1 MNKLL
6 KTIFILFMLGVLLPT
21 KSDLYSQQYT
31 EYEVKAGYIYNFV
44 KFITW
49 PESCFSS
56 STSPYVIGVYGMDMF
71 GDIIKRTIRNNTVNN
86 RAFVVKYYNKPSQI
100 QQCHIL
106 FVGRITRGE
115 MIELIRAVRNKPIL
129 TIGDGLDGF
138 CQIGGI
144 INFTPQYSR
153 NRFEI
158 NNTTAKNNEIIISSK
173 LLSLAKIG
181 AINEVEF

>member
-1 MNKLL
+1 
-6 KTIFILFMLGVLLPT
+6 
-21 KSDLYSQQYT
+21 
-31 EYEVKAGYIYNFV
+31 
-44 KFITW
+44 
-49 PESCFSS
+49 
-56 STSPYVIGVYGMDMF
+56 MDMF

-158 NNTTAKNNEIIISSK
+158 NNTTAKTMK
-173 LLSLAKIG
+173 
-181 AINEVEF
+181 